1 MKNQDYNPIDDII
14 SWNKERGLDTQEYNS
29 LREFGFILE
38 ELLEGIG
45 VKDAL
50 YSQNYTKEQFR
61 ELVKLELDFFR
72 HKYTV
77 SNGIPVADIKEQA
90 DAFGD
95 LIVFAVGALLK
106 ICNANPELGSPS
118 EILEKIMVA
127 NHRKGDKL
135 DADGK
140 IIKDITF
147 IEPEL

>member
-1 MKNQDYNPIDDII
+1 MEHYNPIDDII
-14 SWNKERGLDTQEYNS
+14 SWNKNRGLDTQEYS
-29 LREFGFILE
+29 SSREFGFILE

-50 YSQNYTKEQFR
+50 YSQGYTKEHFR
-61 ELVKLELDFFR
+61 NIVKLELDFFR

-77 SNGIPVADIKEQA
+77 SNGIPVVDIKEQA

-127 NHRKGDKL
+127 NHQKGNKT

-140 IIKDITF
+140 ITKDENF
-147 IEPEL
+147 IEPKL